1 MATSPKQK
9 FPGRQE
15 ELPPVAEFIYAS
27 FNRDLA
33 LFTEYSK
40 DFDATY
46 AANFRKQIDDLTE
59 VVFPKTLTQQGK
71 LVTARIVTNL
81 ARLKILNDL
90 TESYVKRAGSALT
103 VSPADFGCRDLR
115 KKIRSGDVEG
125 VVKALRIVLQNM
137 AANLAALTAKGLKEA
152 TKTEMAA
159 LPDTLTTDN
168 TLQNTNAQARNQLMN
183 DNIDLFDALYAT
195 MRDVAETGK
204 VIHKTTSGTPE
215 RVADYTMAGL
225 LGKVRNE
232 RKKGEGTAPTP
243 PSGG

>member
-1 MATSPKQK
+1 MATSPKKK

-15 ELPPVAEFIYAS
+15 ELPAVAEFIYAS

-33 LFTEYSK
+33 LFTDYSK
-40 DFDATY
+40 DFDAAY

-90 TESYVKRAGSALT
+90 TDSYVKRAGSALT
-103 VSPADFGCRDLR
+103 VSPADFGCRDVR
-115 KKIRSGDVEG
+115 KKIKSGDVEG
-125 VVKALRIVLQNM
+125 VVKALRIVLQNVD
-137 AANLAALTAKGLKEA
+137 ANLATLTAKGLKDA

-159 LPDTLTTDN
+159 LPDTLTADN
-168 TLQNTNAQARNQLMN
+168 TLQNTNAQARNQLVN
-183 DNIDLFDALYAT
+183 DNIGLFDSLYAI
-195 MRDVAETGK
+195 MRDVAEVGK

-215 RVADYTMAGL
+215 RAADYVMAGL
-225 LGKVRNE
+225 LKKVRNE
-232 RKKGEGTAPTP
+232 GKKGEEETK
-243 PSGG
+243 